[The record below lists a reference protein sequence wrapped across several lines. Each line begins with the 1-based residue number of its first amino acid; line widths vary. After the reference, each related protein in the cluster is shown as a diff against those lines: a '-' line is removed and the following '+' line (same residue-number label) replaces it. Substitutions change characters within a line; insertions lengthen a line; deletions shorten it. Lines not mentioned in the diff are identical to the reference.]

1 MIAVSF
7 QYSKKALADPSVMKG
22 VRKPMAVARTTAAHI
37 RHRVTRRAI
46 LATKAKRGGQYNT
59 RRPYKV
65 NEAYARKLGLKRSEY
80 KSSAAFHG
88 AARVRR
94 RTFNVSGGM
103 WAGLRVR
110 SFGSSGAITEFAGR
124 SMAQTKR
131 RRKKTLGRS
140 GAKRTNPTR
149 PKATKPKRTRPTR
162 PSANKPTSGA
172 RTRTKREPGATM
184 IGNKVKAVSVF
195 KSFNVNVIQP
205 TAAETSAQV
214 ASIALAAQKLSLAAL
229 GKAAAVYF
237 DPGGSDAQLLRE
249 ITRAM
254 RVR

>member
-1 MIAVSF
+1 MIDVDF

-22 VRKPMAVARTTAAHI
+22 VRKPMAVARATATYI
-37 RHRVTRRAI
+37 RDRVSKRGE
-46 LATKAKRGGQYNT
+46 LATKARRGGQYGT
-59 RRPYKV
+59 RKPYKV
-65 NEAYARKLGLKRSEY
+65 NEAYAQKLGLKRSEY

-94 RTFNVSGGM
+94 RTFNVTGGM

-124 SMAQTKR
+124 SLAQTKR

-149 PKATKPKRTRPTR
+149 PKTTKPKRARATATRPT
-162 PSANKPTSGA
+162 KPTTNTT
-172 RTRTKREPGATM
+172 TRKKREPGATM
-184 IGNKVKAVSVF
+184 IGNKVKAISVF

-205 TAAETSAQV
+205 TNPETSSQIAAV
-214 ASIALAAQKLSLAAL
+214 ALAAQKLSLAAL
-229 GKAAAVYF
+229 GKPSAVYF
-237 DPGGSDAQLLRE
+237 DSGGADSQLLRQ

-254 RVR
+254 MVR